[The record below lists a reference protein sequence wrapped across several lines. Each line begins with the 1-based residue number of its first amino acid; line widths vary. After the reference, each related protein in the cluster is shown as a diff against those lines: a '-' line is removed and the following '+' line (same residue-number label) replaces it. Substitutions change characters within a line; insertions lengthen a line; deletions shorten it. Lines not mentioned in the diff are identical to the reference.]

1 MTVSVVVCAYTAER
15 WAQIVAAVASVRR
28 QSAPPLETILA
39 VDHNPALARRA
50 RAELPGVV
58 VTENRQA
65 PGLSGTR
72 NSGVALARGELVA
85 FLDDDAVAAPD
96 WLERLVAAYD
106 APEVLGVGGAVEP
119 SWAAGRPRGFPPE
132 FDWVVGCTY
141 RGLPERTAPVR
152 NLIGA
157 NMSLRRD
164 VLERVGGFRPGVGR
178 VGRLPSGC
186 EETEL
191 CIRATQRLPGGRFVY
206 EPRARVLHAVPASR
220 GGWRYFGSRCFA
232 EGVSK
237 ARVAA
242 WRGPADAL
250 ASERSYA
257 TRTLPRGLLRDGRAA
272 ARGDG
277 GALVRMAAI
286 AAGLLVTTAGYVAG
300 ALRIRAAAGG

>member
-1 MTVSVVVCAYTAER
+1 MTVSVVICAYTLER

-28 QSAPPLETILA
+28 QSAPAHEIILA
-39 VDHNPALARRA
+39 VDHNPDLADRA
-50 RAELPGVV
+50 REELPEVV
-58 VTENRQA
+58 VTESGETS
-65 PGLSGTR
+65 GLSGTR
-72 NSGVALARGELVA
+72 NSGVALAHGELIA
-85 FLDDDAVAAPD
+85 FLDDDAIAEPE

-106 APEVLGVGGAVEP
+106 APEVLGVGGAVDP
-119 SWAAGRPRGFPPE
+119 SWEGGRPRGFPPE

-157 NMSLRRD
+157 NMSVRRE

-191 CIRATQRLPGGRFVY
+191 CIRASQRLRGGRFVY
-206 EPRARVLHAVPASR
+206 EPQARVLHSVPASR
-220 GGWRYFGSRCFA
+220 AGWCYFGSRCFA

-237 ARVAA
+237 ARVAS

-250 ASERSYA
+250 ASERSYVIG
-257 TRTLPRGLLRDGRAA
+257 TLPRGLLRDGRAA

-286 AAGLLVTTAGYVAG
+286 AVGLLVTTAGYVTG
-300 ALRIRAAAGG
+300 SLRIRAAASG

>member
-1 MTVSVVVCAYTAER
+1 MTASVVICAYTADR

-28 QSAPPLETILA
+28 QTTPALEIILA
-39 VDHNPALARRA
+39 VDHNPQLARRA
-50 RAELPGVV
+50 RAELPGLV
-58 VTENRQA
+58 VTENVET

-72 NSGVALARGELVA
+72 NAGVALARGTLVA
-85 FLDDDAVAAPD
+85 FLDDDAVAEPD
-96 WLERLVAAYD
+96 WLEHLVAAYD
-106 APEVLGVGGAVEP
+106 APEVLGVGGSVEP

-141 RGLPERTAPVR
+141 RGLPDRSGPVR

-164 VLERVGGFRPGVGR
+164 VLERVGGFRGGVGR
-178 VGRLPSGC
+178 VGRIPSGC

-191 CIRATQRLPGGRFVY
+191 CIRASQRLPGGRFVY
-206 EPRARVLHAVPASR
+206 EPRARVHHAVPASR
-220 GGWRYFGSRCFA
+220 GRWRYFGSRCFA

-250 ASERSYA
+250 ASERVYA
-257 TRTLPRGLLRDGRAA
+257 TRTLPLGLLRDGRAA
-272 ARGDG
+272 LRGDG

-286 AAGLLVTTAGYVAG
+286 AAGLLVTAAGYVTG
-300 ALRIRAAAGG
+300 TLRMRVAASA